1 MQLLACDFDGTL
13 FCNHEVSERDM
24 AAIAAWR
31 AQGNLF
37 GIVTGRG
44 AGTLLADVRRFPLT
58 WDFLLCNNGALLLD
72 EHARLLA
79 QRPLEQDLARHL
91 LDHELQAI
99 CSSCAL
105 FSGLEMYILEGS
117 GPWLNPVYTPGVL
130 AADRARET
138 SFLQISFGFRERADS
153 IAWGQRLQE
162 ELSGRA
168 RVQCSLSV
176 ADVTSPLAG
185 KATGIAWAMEV
196 LGRSPAAIVTAGDD
210 GNDTDMLAS
219 YEGYAMAGSDAHVL
233 AAAGGRIVAS
243 VAELAEKHL

>member
-13 FCNHEVSERDM
+13 FCNREVSERDM

-44 AGTLLADVRRFPLT
+44 AGTLLADVRRFPLGY
-58 WDFLLCNNGALLLD
+58 DFLLCNNGALLLD
-72 EHARLLA
+72 ENAQLLA
-79 QRPLEQDLARHL
+79 QCPLDQELARHL
-91 LDHELQAI
+91 LDHELQTV

-138 SFLQISFGFRERADS
+138 SFVQISFGFADRRDS
-153 IAWGQRLQE
+153 MAWGGRLQE

-185 KATGIAWAMEV
+185 KATGITWAMEI
-196 LGRSPAAIVTAGDD
+196 LGRSPSVILTAGDD
-210 GNDTDMLAS
+210 GNDTEMLAAF
-219 YEGYAMAGSDAHVL
+219 EGYAMQGAGQQVL
-233 AAAGGRIVAS
+233 QAAGGRIVAS
-243 VAELAEKHL
+243 VAELAQRYM